1 MKRGLFFIIG
11 GIVLLISIFLLSYYS
26 FLYFNSRKPKVDV
39 NTLEIALSD
48 SGNVNLT
55 DQQPISDNKIDN
67 IKPYSF
73 TIKNKGKTTVKYQLL
88 IEDFVSDQNTKLL
101 SRKFLNYQLI
111 SNGLVL
117 EKDNLGNVKNNILD
131 TGTLKPN
138 EQKNYELKIWIADN
152 LDSTDWLGKSY
163 NYNISVNPVID

>member
-1 MKRGLFFIIG
+1 M
-11 GIVLLISIFLLSYYS
+11 
-26 FLYFNSRKPKVDV
+26 
-39 NTLEIALSD
+39 
-48 SGNVNLT
+48 
-55 DQQPISDNKIDN
+55 
-67 IKPYSF
+67 
-73 TIKNKGKTTVKYQLL
+73 
-88 IEDFVSDQNTKLL
+88 
-101 SRKFLNYQLI
+101 I

-138 EQKNYELKIWIADN
+138 EQKNYELKICIADN